1 MSAQRHEQWSSKRMV
16 FTFHCTGCWESRDL
30 NAWYASEHE
39 REKEQASNEGVCALL
54 SYCFFFFFIAFFFLV
69 FLVFCTENYADAM
82 NCTYFVL
89 CVTCCLLESW
99 FSIYPSVICL
109 YPFRGWQGGWFC
121 SYITAVVL
129 YIDICKVYGVFYQ
142 LVTTLGVL
150 GVINIFF

>member
-1 MSAQRHEQWSSKRMV
+1 MLGMPLNTNEKKNKQVTKV
-16 FTFHCTGCWESRDL
+16 CVHCSPI
-30 NAWYASEHE
+30 A
-39 REKEQASNEGVCALL
+39 
-54 SYCFFFFFIAFFFLV
+54 CFFFFIVFFFLV

-142 LVTTLGVL
+142 LVTTLGIL